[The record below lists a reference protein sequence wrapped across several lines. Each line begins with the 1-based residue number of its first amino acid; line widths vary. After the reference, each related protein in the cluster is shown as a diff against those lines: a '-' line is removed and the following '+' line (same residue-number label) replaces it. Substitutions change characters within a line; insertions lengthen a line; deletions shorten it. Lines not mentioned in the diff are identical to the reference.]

1 MGRLRPTSAVLAV
14 LVLGFGCAA
23 SHADDAHKATEE
35 PDLGFLEFLGS
46 VDRLSD
52 VMPDYLPQPDARGK
66 TADDISPVTPPPP
79 RPPQPP
85 NTANGPGGHNNG

>member
-1 MGRLRPTSAVLAV
+1 MWRLRPTSAVLAV
-14 LVLGFGCAA
+14 LLLGCAA
-23 SHADDAHKATEE
+23 AHADDAPKTAEE

-52 VMPDYLPQPDARGK
+52 LMPDYLSQPDARGK
-66 TADDISPVTPPPP
+66 TADGISPGTPPPP
-79 RPPQPP
+79 QPAQPP